1 MFSQKNSFSL
11 RENFTISK
19 IIKSYKSYQKPLIDM
34 FNPSSYRI
42 LNSKKSN
49 EMELEKKNNE
59 ENNKINIKKEH
70 LILEKELKKI

>member
-1 MFSQKNSFSL
+1 MFSQRNSFSL

-19 IIKSYKSYQKPLIDM
+19 TIKSYKSFQKPLIDM

-49 EMELEKKNNE
+49 ELELEKKTM
-59 ENNKINIKKEH
+59 
-70 LILEKELKKI
+70 KKIRK

>member
-1 MFSQKNSFSL
+1 
-11 RENFTISK
+11 
-19 IIKSYKSYQKPLIDM
+19 M

-70 LILEKELKKI
+70 LILEKELKDNLE